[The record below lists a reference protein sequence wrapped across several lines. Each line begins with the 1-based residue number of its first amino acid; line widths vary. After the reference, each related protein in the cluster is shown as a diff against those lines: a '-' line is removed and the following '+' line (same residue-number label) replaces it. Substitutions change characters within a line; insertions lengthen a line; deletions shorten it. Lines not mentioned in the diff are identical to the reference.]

1 MNRRIFIDMDGTLAK
16 WKNVLNADEL
26 YEQGYYLNLEPNLKL
41 IEEIKSLIWKG
52 EDIYI
57 LSSFLDGSKYALDEK
72 NKWLDKYLPELDNER
87 RIFVKYGDNKSDY
100 IKLGISN
107 SDYLL
112 DDYTKNLIDWKIAG
126 GTGIKYLNG
135 INHTKGTWKGLILDG
150 NNDDYSLN
158 RLLNNYYNEK
168 DIFNKIYLELNRK
181 LEQYYSE
188 IGKEDFNVDE
198 FQNLRKETI
207 LAREKLLSDYDIEI
221 ENTWQDKNS
230 GDLAVHYKIRDNENK
245 LLFDGFTSINQE
257 ENMQEEKIKN
267 EILKSN
273 FHNKIDIMNVSK
285 FLKSFVDDVLSID
298 NDNYIRL
305 YEDDLLDYFDL
316 SSEELKDKLD
326 NLKIELTNL
335 EISDLVDIKYSD
347 FNNRLDYIDI
357 SPNIIYAFEFTNAS
371 HEKNIKRTLNY
382 TINGKD
388 ITCELK
394 YDNKMNGFAVI
405 GYSVDDKEIGKNDL
419 TKEELSKIQG
429 LLLNEINKIYEEEFC
444 NNSYEEKDITDEM
457 Y

>member
-16 WKNVLNADEL
+16 WKNVINADEL
-26 YEQGYYLNLEPNLKL
+26 YEQGYYLNLEPNSKL

-100 IKLGISN
+100 IKSGISN

-150 NNDDYSLN
+150 NNDYYSLN

-168 DIFNKIYLELNRK
+168 DIFNKNYLELNRK

-198 FQNLRKETI
+198 FQNLRNETI
-207 LAREKLLSDYDIEI
+207 LAREKLANDYDIEI

-230 GDLAVHYKIRDNENK
+230 GDLAVHYKIRDRENK

-257 ENMQEEKIKN
+257 ENMQEDKIKN

-285 FLKSFVDDVLSID
+285 MLKSFVDDILSID

-316 SSEELKDKLD
+316 SSEELKGKLD

-335 EISDLVDIKYSD
+335 EISDLVDIKYSN
-347 FNNRLDYIDI
+347 FNNRLEYIDV

>member
-100 IKLGISN
+100 IKSGISN

-112 DDYTKNLIDWKIAG
+112 DDYTKNLIDWKVAG

-168 DIFNKIYLELNRK
+168 DVFNKNYLELNRK

-198 FQNLRKETI
+198 FQNLRNETI
-207 LAREKLLSDYDIEI
+207 LTREKLLSDYDIEI
-221 ENTWQDKNS
+221 ENIWQDKNS
-230 GDLAVHYKIRDNENK
+230 GDLAVHYKIRNRENK

-257 ENMQEEKIKN
+257 ENMQEDKIKN

-298 NDNYIRL
+298 NDNYVRL

-316 SSEELKDKLD
+316 SLEELKDRLD

-335 EISDLVDIKYSD
+335 EISDLVDIKYSN
-347 FNNRLDYIDI
+347 FNNRLEYIDV

>member
-16 WKNVLNADEL
+16 WKNVINADEL
-26 YEQGYYLNLEPNLKL
+26 YEQGYYLNLEPNSKL

-72 NKWLDKYLPELDNER
+72 NKWLDKYLPELDNAR

-100 IKLGISN
+100 IKSGISN

-150 NNDDYSLN
+150 NNDYYSLN

-168 DIFNKIYLELNRK
+168 DIFNKNYLELNRK

-198 FQNLRKETI
+198 FQNLRNETI
-207 LAREKLLSDYDIEI
+207 LAREKLANDYDIEI

-230 GDLAVHYKIRDNENK
+230 GDLAVHYKIRDRENK

-257 ENMQEEKIKN
+257 ENMQEDKIKN

-285 FLKSFVDDVLSID
+285 MLKSFVDDILSID

-316 SSEELKDKLD
+316 SLEELKGKLD

-335 EISDLVDIKYSD
+335 EISDLVDIKYSN
-347 FNNRLDYIDI
+347 FNNRLEYIDV

-419 TKEELSKIQG
+419 SKEELSKIQG

>member
-1 MNRRIFIDMDGTLAK
+1 MSRRIFIDMDGTLAK

-26 YEQGYYLNLEPNLKL
+26 YEQGYYLNLEPNLKI

-72 NKWLDKYLPELDNER
+72 NKWLDKYLPELDSKR

-100 IKLGISN
+100 IKSGISN

-168 DIFNKIYLELNRK
+168 DVFNKNYLELNRK

-198 FQNLRKETI
+198 FQNLRNETI
-207 LAREKLLSDYDIEI
+207 LTREKLLSDYDIEI
-221 ENTWQDKNS
+221 ENIWQDKNS
-230 GDLAVHYKIRDNENK
+230 GDLAVHYKIRDRENK

-257 ENMQEEKIKN
+257 ENMQDDKIKN

-273 FHNKIDIMNVSK
+273 FHNKIGIMNVSK

-298 NDNYIRL
+298 NDNYVRL

-316 SSEELKDKLD
+316 SLEELKDRLD

-335 EISDLVDIKYSD
+335 EISDLVDIKYSN
-347 FNNRLDYIDI
+347 FNNRLEYIDV

-394 YDNKMNGFAVI
+394 YDNKMNGFTVI

>member
-72 NKWLDKYLPELDNER
+72 NKWLDKYLPELDSER

-100 IKLGISN
+100 IKSGISN

-168 DIFNKIYLELNRK
+168 DIFNKNYLELNRK

-198 FQNLRKETI
+198 FQNLRNETI
-207 LAREKLLSDYDIEI
+207 LAREKLVNDYDIEI

-257 ENMQEEKIKN
+257 ENMQEDKIKN

-273 FHNKIDIMNVSK
+273 FHNKINIMNVSK
-285 FLKSFVDDVLSID
+285 LLKSFVDDVLSID

-316 SSEELKDKLD
+316 SSEELIDKLD

-335 EISDLVDIKYSD
+335 EISDLVNIKYSN
-347 FNNRLDYIDI
+347 FNDRLDYIDI
-357 SPNIIYAFEFTNAS
+357 SSNIIYAFEFTNAS

-419 TKEELSKIQG
+419 SKEELSKIQG